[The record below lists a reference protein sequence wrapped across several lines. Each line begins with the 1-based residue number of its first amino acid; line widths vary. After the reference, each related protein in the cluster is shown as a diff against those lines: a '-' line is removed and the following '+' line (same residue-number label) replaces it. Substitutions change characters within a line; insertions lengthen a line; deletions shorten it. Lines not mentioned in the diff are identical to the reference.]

1 MRLSNRMNIPIFLTI
16 SRILLVP
23 VFIIF
28 IINDE
33 LTKALLVFIIAGLTD
48 SIDGLIA
55 RLFNQKTQLG
65 AYLDPV
71 ADKLLLMSAY
81 IALSIKDIIPDWLSV
96 IVVSR
101 DVIILIGIVVLV
113 FMNKEITIKPSII
126 SKITTA
132 LQILTVIFVMIMA
145 SSPSAVVAPL
155 IALTTVFTIA
165 SGIDYIYRGIK
176 VLA

>member
-1 MRLSNRMNIPIFLTI
+1 MNIPNLLTI

-28 IINDE
+28 IINNEFD
-33 LTKALLVFIIAGLTD
+33 KALLIFIIAGLTD

-65 AYLDPV
+65 AYLDPA

-81 IALSIKDIIPDWLSV
+81 ITLAIKNILPNWLSV

-101 DVIILIGIVVLV
+101 DVIILLGIVVLV
-113 FMNKEITIKPSII
+113 LMNKEVKIKPSII

-132 LQILTVIFVMIMA
+132 LQILTVIFVILTA
-145 SSPSAVVAPL
+145 GAPSAVILPL
-155 IALTTVFTIA
+155 IVLTTVFTIA

-176 VLA
+176 VLG

>member
-1 MRLSNRMNIPIFLTI
+1 MNIPNLLTI

-28 IINDE
+28 IINNEFD
-33 LTKALLVFIIAGLTD
+33 KALLIFIIAGLTD

-65 AYLDPV
+65 AYLDPA
-71 ADKLLLMSAY
+71 ADKLLLTSAY
-81 IALSIKDIIPDWLSV
+81 ITLAIKNILPNWLSV

-101 DVIILIGIVVLV
+101 DVIILLGIVVLV
-113 FMNKEITIKPSII
+113 LMNKEVKIKPSII

-132 LQILTVIFVMIMA
+132 LQILTVIFVILTA
-145 SSPSAVVAPL
+145 GAPSAVILPL
-155 IALTTVFTIA
+155 IVLTTVFTIA

-176 VLA
+176 VLG